1 MRVWTIIGLLFT
13 AAILAT
19 IPVSPQAT
27 HRGVELRID
36 QAQATTYGRY
46 RRVTRRAYRRAAYA
60 APAARVVVYGYGS
73 YYGYGSPYY
82 SSYYPPQPYSSYY
95 RPVYVRSIYH
105 RFPPPGGSY
114 YLRPFAS
121 VRSYDEYLIRR

>member
-1 MRVWTIIGLLFT
+1 MRVWTIISLLFT
-13 AAILAT
+13 AATLAT

-27 HRGVELRID
+27 QRGVELRVD
-36 QAQATTYGRY
+36 QAQAITYGRY

-60 APAARVVVYGYGS
+60 APVASVVV
-73 YYGYGSPYY
+73 YGYGSPYY
-82 SSYYPPQPYSSYY
+82 SSYYAPQPYSSYY
-95 RPVYVRSIYH
+95 RPAYVRTVSY
-105 RFPPPGGSY
+105 RFPPPSGSY

>member
-1 MRVWTIIGLLFT
+1 M
-13 AAILAT
+13 
-19 IPVSPQAT
+19 
-27 HRGVELRID
+27 
-36 QAQATTYGRY
+36 
-46 RRVTRRAYRRAAYA
+46 
-60 APAARVVVYGYGS
+60 VVYGYGS

-82 SSYYPPQPYSSYY
+82 SSYYAPHPYSSYY

-105 RFPPPGGSY
+105 PFPPPSGSY